1 MLCDDCKKN
10 QACIRLT
17 QVSNVNASKIDK
29 HLCEECA
36 KKYGDFIF
44 NVNQNFSVN
53 DFLAGMFNK
62 SLPDTPQAQPRVEEC
77 PNCHMTYR
85 DFSRNGKIGCSICYE
100 IFAKKLEPLLR
111 RLHGDSSHTGK
122 IPKRSGG
129 QIELRQRII
138 KMRKVLSNYVVNEE
152 YEEAAKL
159 RDEIKALEK
168 ELSSEVGREHE

>member
-1 MLCDDCKKN
+1 MPAAANRKFTAIPPHAVRIN
-10 QACIRLT
+10 PRL
-17 QVSNVNASKIDK
+17 IFF
-29 HLCEECA
+29 ECFGITMQLEGENKA
-36 KKYGDFIF
+36 NLPSFTFIPP
-44 NVNQNFSVN
+44 NKP
-53 DFLAGMFNK
+53 K
-62 SLPDTPQAQPRVEEC
+62 SLC
-77 PNCHMTYR
+77 PSSWSCEA
-85 DFSRNGKIGCSICYE
+85 SGKNTAHSNIY
-100 IFAKKLEPLLR
+100 KTT
-111 RLHGDSSHTGK
+111 HTGK

>member
-53 DFLAGMFNK
+53 DFSASSRSLKRSFSTLFFPSIFKGMPPTVSVLRLGGNFAETGVVSPASGVMPMIIK
-62 SLPDTPQAQPRVEEC
+62 E
-77 PNCHMTYR
+77 
-85 DFSRNGKIGCSICYE
+85 SRNVKPTC
-100 IFAKKLEPLLR
+100 
-111 RLHGDSSHTGK
+111 
-122 IPKRSGG
+122 
-129 QIELRQRII
+129 
-138 KMRKVLSNYVVNEE
+138 N
-152 YEEAAKL
+152 
-159 RDEIKALEK
+159 
-168 ELSSEVGREHE
+168 